1 MDTSREIERLRSL
14 TGAKWQRVDADVI
27 PAWVADMDFP
37 TAPAIVEALGAMVDA
52 SDFGYNAVSFDDS
65 VAAAWAHWSSQRF
78 GWSPEIDRI
87 KVFANALQPIAAALA
102 TATSPGD
109 GVVLLTPVYPPFFG
123 MVEKAGRRIVEY
135 RLDADDWRIDAQR
148 LRALIDPGTRALI
161 LCNPHNPS
169 GRAFERTELEAVM
182 TIAEEFDLLVIS
194 DEIWQDIVYPG
205 GAGHVPFAS
214 LGPQAE
220 SRCVTVTSA
229 SKSFSLGGLSCAVG
243 HLGHAAVRDGISS
256 MPPHLLGG
264 VNALGA
270 RAAIEAWT
278 HGGEWLEATVGV
290 LRSNRDHLRARL
302 GGELPE
308 VSVTSPEATYLAWLD
323 FRQTSIADDPAKHLL
338 ERGRLVLSPGP
349 DFGPS
354 GAGFA
359 RLNFAT
365 HRGVLDTIVDRI
377 LETVHEPTRSGR
389 GAG

>member
-220 SRCVTVTSA
+220 I
-229 SKSFSLGGLSCAVG
+229 G
-243 HLGHAAVRDGISS
+243 
-256 MPPHLLGG
+256 
-264 VNALGA
+264 
-270 RAAIEAWT
+270 RA
-278 HGGEWLEATVGV
+278 HV
-290 LRSNRDHLRARL
+290 
-302 GGELPE
+302 
-308 VSVTSPEATYLAWLD
+308 
-323 FRQTSIADDPAKHLL
+323 
-338 ERGRLVLSPGP
+338 
-349 DFGPS
+349 
-354 GAGFA
+354 
-359 RLNFAT
+359 
-365 HRGVLDTIVDRI
+365 
-377 LETVHEPTRSGR
+377 
-389 GAG
+389 